1 MKNTFILV
9 EDFNDADSSYRD
21 IYSYVMNETD
31 NLNLETG
38 VIEFENMADADMAQ
52 SILKDAYPNV
62 EISTSD
68 DEDKPGYV
76 VFFSY
81 SVEEDLDKFL
91 ANKNPEGTP
100 IANPSFGESL
110 EEDMNLLERY
120 CSELDEDGQNT
131 SEITGQIWDCLED
144 DNGDYSVDKVQ
155 NLIEYIG
162 DNILDDDEDERRK
175 YLPVEVRSNG
185 VEYYK
190 QIDSEDELEPVLNAL
205 TDEELGKVLVFA
217 KDLSESVEKC
227 NTLNEEDYEGP
238 MTATDIVRFLYGNFP
253 HIEFIAE
260 RDLGNGKVKL
270 IFDMSQEPFEGELED
285 AIENFIMPDSYK
297 LNGGYLYI
305 VADEDGELEESV
317 DERFNEAEYE
327 VIKYSAYD
335 NNDDYIVQ
343 NTSKNSAISACK
355 KNGGKEVEAACWY
368 SKDDYNNY
376 EPADKFFVVYTNKNE
391 SLDETVEKHDTLNQK
406 IFNGDELDPVVKDKL
421 LEIVDNFKSALE
433 QDGINLDIK
442 DVRII
447 GSNASYNYT
456 AQSDIDLHIFADL
469 SIYPDQEE
477 LVEKI
482 YNAYKAL
489 WNNKYDPT
497 IYGHE
502 VEIYV
507 EPYDGE

>member
-1 MKNTFILV
+1 MKNTIIENF
-9 EDFNDADSSYRD
+9 DNFDSSYRD

-38 VIEFENMADADMAQ
+38 VIEFEDMADAYMAQ

-100 IANPSFGESL
+100 VANPSFGESL

-120 CSELDEDGQNT
+120 YSDFDDYLDDSNT
-131 SEITGQIWDCLED
+131 EPED
-144 DNGDYSVDKVQ
+144 DALWND
-155 NLIEYIG
+155 EEF
-162 DNILDDDEDERRK
+162 DDFH
-175 YLPVEVRSNG
+175 
-185 VEYYK
+185 
-190 QIDSEDELEPVLNAL
+190 DSEDYPVGRKDVYPW
-205 TDEELGKVLVFA
+205 TWVKV
-217 KDLSESVEKC
+217 
-227 NTLNEEDYEGP
+227 
-238 MTATDIVRFLYGNFP
+238 
-253 HIEFIAE
+253 
-260 RDLGNGKVKL
+260 
-270 IFDMSQEPFEGELED
+270 
-285 AIENFIMPDSYK
+285 
-297 LNGGYLYI
+297 
-305 VADEDGELEESV
+305 DGEFVRMGDDGHIYSSK
-317 DERFNEAEYE
+317 EAEQIY
-327 VIKYSAYD
+327 
-335 NNDDYIVQ
+335 N
-343 NTSKNSAISACK
+343 K
-355 KNGGKEVEAACWY
+355 KHSGTK
-368 SKDDYNNY
+368 
-376 EPADKFFVVYTNKNE
+376 E
-391 SLDETVEKHDTLNQK
+391 SLDKFEESVEKHDTLNQK

-469 SIYPDQEE
+469 SVYPDQEE

-482 YNAYKAL
+482 YNAYKTL